1 MLDDPVITRLFEQPQ
16 IQRILFATD
25 LSENADRAFA
35 YAVSL
40 ADAYNADVTVLH
52 VFGKLPP
59 NTDLLLVSFL
69 GYASADELHKKSE
82 AQLMGRIKE
91 RIARHCDEAAGRTPA
106 CRFKLNDVIVE
117 TGKASERILH
127 HAHSGA
133 YDALVMGSRGHGLVQ
148 EVLIG
153 GTSRK
158 VLRDCRIPVLLVPLA
173 DRRSRGG

>member
-1 MLDDPVITRLFEQPQ
+1 MHSVLEQAK
-16 IQRILFATD
+16 IGSILFATD

-40 ADAYNADVTVLH
+40 ADAYQADVTVLH
-52 VFGKLPP
+52 VFGQLPP
-59 NTDLLLVSFL
+59 NADLLLVSFL
-69 GYASADELHKKSE
+69 GYGSIEELHQKSE
-82 AQLMGRIKE
+82 AQLMDRIKQRIE
-91 RIARHCDEAAGRTPA
+91 RFCTDVAEGLPS
-106 CRFKLNDVIVE
+106 CRFVVKTVLVE

-148 EVLIG
+148 EVLMG

-158 VLRDCRIPVLLVPLA
+158 VLRDCRIPVLTVPM
-173 DRRSRGG
+173 RGK